1 MVYFDK
7 TLQDL
12 LSSVEDLKTE
22 VKSLRLENNQLKKE
36 NSKFKGE
43 ISKLQVENK
52 KLKDEITKLKESI
65 NKDSTN
71 SSKPPSTDNSF
82 REKETT
88 KKNSKGLKKRGG
100 QIGGTTNNLKKVDNP
115 NYTKIIQHS
124 NCTSCHHSLE
134 GVDAHFVSIK
144 QLFDIPKIKMEVTQF
159 EFKTKICPCCQTKN
173 VPEVPNGLGS
183 YVQYGDNIKAL
194 VGYLNTHHMIPYE
207 RITEFVKDFTS
218 HPMSSG
224 TVYTILQNFSDKLTP
239 FEVKL
244 KEKLLQSDVIHV
256 DETGTNV
263 AGKLYWSHTIT
274 TSILTYYAIHQKRGT
289 LAMDS
294 MEILPLYKGIMVHDH
309 FKPYNNYNCTH
320 SFCNAHL
327 LRELRGVMQNEK
339 VRWATDMHSL
349 LTNMNNYIHTV
360 KDNGKLS
367 PSKGKIEQFFTQF
380 DAICQ
385 SASKFYPPP
394 ANPTNS
400 KRKQK
405 QSKGKNLLDRFIA
418 YKEETLRFFTNLS
431 VPFTN
436 NLAEQALRMLKV
448 KEKISGCFASFT
460 GAKIF
465 NRIRSF
471 ISTVKKNNLSV
482 FEELCSVLQGR
493 VYMVD

>member
-1 MVYFDK
+1 LQYINQ
-7 TLQDL
+7 TLQQL
-12 LSSVEDLKTE
+12 LSRIDQLESE
-22 VKSLRLENNQLKKE
+22 VKSLRLENNQLKDE
-36 NSKFKGE
+36 NA
-43 ISKLQVENK
+43 
-52 KLKDEITKLKESI
+52 KLKESI

-71 SSKPPSTDNSF
+71 SSKPPSTDNIF
-82 REKETT
+82 PEKETT
-88 KKNSKGLKKRGG
+88 KKNLKGLKKRGG
-100 QIGGTTNNLKKVDNP
+100 QIGNTTNNLKKVDNP
-115 NYTKIIQHS
+115 DITKILEFTTCQHC
-124 NCTSCHHSLE
+124 NHSLK
-134 GVDAHFVSIK
+134 GVDIKSVSIR
-144 QLFDIPKIKMEVTQF
+144 QEFDIPKIQMKVTQF
-159 EFKTKICPCCQTKN
+159 TGHSKVCPCCGTVNK
-173 VPEVPNGLGS
+173 PDFPIHLKATT
-183 YVQYGDNIKAL
+183 QYGDNIKAL
-194 VGYLNTHHMIPYE
+194 IGYLNTHHMIPYE

-218 HPMSSG
+218 HPISSG
-224 TVYTILQNFSDKLTP
+224 TVYTILKNFSDKLAP

-244 KEKLLQSDVIHV
+244 KEKLLQSDVIHA

-263 AGKLYWSHTIT
+263 AGKLHWSHTIT
-274 TSILTYYAIHQKRGT
+274 TSLLTYYAIHQKRGT

-327 LRELRGVMQNEK
+327 LRELKGVMQNEN
-339 VRWATDMHSL
+339 VRWATNMHSL
-349 LTNMNNYIHTV
+349 LTKMNNHIHKV

-367 PSKGKIEQFFTQF
+367 PSKRKIEQFFTRF

-394 ANPTNS
+394 DNPTNS

-471 ISTVKKNNLSV
+471 ISTVKKNNRSV
-482 FEELCSVLQGR
+482 FGELCSVLQGR
-493 VYMVD
+493 IYMVD